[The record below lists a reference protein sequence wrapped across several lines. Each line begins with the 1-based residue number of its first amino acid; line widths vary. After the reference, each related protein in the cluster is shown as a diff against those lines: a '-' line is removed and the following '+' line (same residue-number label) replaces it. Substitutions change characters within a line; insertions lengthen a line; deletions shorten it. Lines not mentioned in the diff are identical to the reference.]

1 MKETYLVIAYMAVW
15 IGLSG
20 YVVALAQRQK
30 KLSLRIEQ
38 LNKRLKIE
46 ED

>member
-1 MKETYLVIAYMAVW
+1 MKETYLVIAYMAIW

-20 YVVALAQRQK
+20 YVVALAQRQR
-30 KLSLRIEQ
+30 KLSLKIEV
-38 LNKRLKIE
+38 LNKRLKVE

>member
-1 MKETYLVIAYMAVW
+1 MKETYLVLAYMAIW

-20 YVVALAQRQK
+20 YVVALAQRQR
-30 KLSLRIEQ
+30 KLSAKIEV
-38 LNKRLKIE
+38 LHKRLRVK

>member
-1 MKETYLVIAYMAVW
+1 MKETYLVIAYMAIW

-20 YVVALAQRQK
+20 YVIALAQRQR
-30 KLSLRIEQ
+30 KLSLKIEV
-38 LNKRLKIE
+38 LNRRLKIE